1 MVWSIENMRAIQ
13 NVGWEITQ
21 EMEQDIL
28 AAAGRY
34 HSEPHQLMRILLD
47 IQKIAHNSFPR
58 EVAVIVSRET
68 GLSEA
73 ALYSYISYYAMFSPI
88 ERGKYVIRMCESAP
102 CHVRGAKAV
111 MEAISK
117 TLGIGPGETSDDNRF
132 TLEYCQCL
140 GMCVNSPAI
149 LVNDKIYKDLTPGRA
164 ATLMEDYMRG
174 DYD

>member
-1 MVWSIENMRAIQ
+1 MSETQ
-13 NVGWEITQ
+13 LVGPFITDD
-21 EMEQDIL
+21 MELQIVNT
-28 AAAGRY
+28 ARRY
-34 HSEPHQLMRILLD
+34 HDEPHQLMRILLD

-73 ALYSYISYYAMFSPI
+73 ALFSYISYYAMFSPV
-88 ERGKYVIRMCESAP
+88 ERGKYVVRMCESAP

-117 TLGIGPGETSDDNRF
+117 TLGIIPGETSPDKRF

-140 GMCVNSPAI
+140 GVCVFSPAI
-149 LVNDKIYKDLTPGRA
+149 LVNGTLHKDLTPGRA

-174 DYD
+174 DFE